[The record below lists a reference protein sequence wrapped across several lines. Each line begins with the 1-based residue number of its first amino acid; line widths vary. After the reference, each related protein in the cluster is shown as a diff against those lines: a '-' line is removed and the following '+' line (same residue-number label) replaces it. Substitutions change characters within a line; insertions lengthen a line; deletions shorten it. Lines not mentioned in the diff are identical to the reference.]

1 MRLRGC
7 SSLPRQLFVAAF
19 LTAIAAFTASHA
31 LPAQVTQPT
40 PLDSALQQADAALH
54 SGNLPLAQQLYQAV
68 LQLDPHNAPALTE
81 LGVIAYS
88 HHDCAAAIDDLRSAL
103 NASPHLTQAQALL
116 GICEKRLSDPH
127 ASADLQSAFDNLAD
141 GKLRIEVGV
150 QLADLTY
157 QRGDMDATLPILQKL
172 LTLAPD
178 NIDILFFAQRIY
190 SEQADNAL
198 NKLLLLAPDSARMQQ
213 LIAEKLINSG
223 DARDAIAHYQKALAM
238 DPHLPGMHLELA
250 EAYMQ
255 ICNDTA
261 TWQLARQQ
269 LHLARDNEGDSA
281 PVETALGT
289 LDQKQGNA
297 TQALVHFQRAHQLAP
312 SDPDAELNLGSLLA
326 DQGKLQLALPL
337 LRAAVQD
344 DPMNS
349 AAHYRLARLCHQLHL
364 TTEEAQQI
372 KLYREIRQAQDKI
385 AAIHQQMNRQP
396 VAESST
402 TGHPQ

>member
-1 MRLRGC
+1 MPLRRS
-7 SSLPRQLFVAAF
+7 SSLLRPFF
-19 LTAIAAFTASHA
+19 IAALLAVFSVFAASHA
-31 LPAQVTQPT
+31 LMAQATQPA
-40 PLDSALQQADAALH
+40 PLDSALQQADAALR
-54 SGNLPLAQQLYQAV
+54 SGNLPLAQQRYQAV

-88 HHDCAAAIDDLRSAL
+88 HHDCATAIGDLRSAL
-103 NASPHLTQAQALL
+103 DTSPQLTQAQALL
-116 GICEKRLSDPH
+116 GICEKRLADPH
-127 ASADLQSAFDNLAD
+127 ASANLQSAFDKLPD

-157 QRGDMDATLPILQKL
+157 QRGDMDATLPVLQKL

-178 NIDILFFAQRIY
+178 NTDILFFAQRVY

-223 DARDAIAHYQKALAM
+223 DARDAIAHYQKALAI

-255 ICNDTA
+255 SGSDTA

-269 LHLARDNEGDSA
+269 LQLARDTDGDSSLI
-281 PVETALGT
+281 ENALGT

-297 TQALVHFQRAHQLAP
+297 TQALVHFQHAHQLAP
-312 SDPDAELNLGSLLA
+312 SDPDAELNLGSLLV

-337 LRAAVQD
+337 LRAAVQG

-364 TTEEAQQI
+364 TTEEARQI
-372 KLYREIRQAQDKI
+372 KLYREIRQAQDKV

-396 VAESST
+396 IAESSSPGQT
-402 TGHPQ
+402 Q